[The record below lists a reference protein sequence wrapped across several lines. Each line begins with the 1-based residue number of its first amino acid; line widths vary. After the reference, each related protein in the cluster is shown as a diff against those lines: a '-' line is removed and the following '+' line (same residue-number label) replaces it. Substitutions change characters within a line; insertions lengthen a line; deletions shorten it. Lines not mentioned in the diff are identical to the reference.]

1 MKRFLVSLCVLAGL
15 VTGASAQ
22 SFVDTFDAN
31 SLGWTECAYESS
43 KGSAV
48 IDKGVL
54 TIKSKGENKAA
65 GALLTAMSGVATKVG
80 ENTFFE
86 THCYAPLDPKKPFEV
101 IANVTIDKL
110 ANDRVCGFIFN
121 YKDGGNFYCFNFNN
135 EMVNFTRYVDNR
147 VVGNISQGVKWDK
160 KKKLDQEW
168 KLVCDGDVLSFYVD
182 GMEILKVKY
191 MPLDFSGIG
200 FYTFGKQTLVVEDMT
215 FTQN

>member
-1 MKRFLVSLCVLAGL
+1 MKRTILATCMAAVVSTA
-15 VTGASAQ
+15 AYAQ

-31 SLGWTECAYESS
+31 SLGWTECAFESN

-65 GALLTAMSGVATKVG
+65 GALLSAMSGVATKVG

-86 THCYAPLDPKKPFEV
+86 THCYAPLDVKKPFEV
-101 IANVTIDKL
+101 IANVKIDKL
-110 ANDRVCGFIFN
+110 ANDRVCGFVFN
-121 YKDGGNFYCFNFNN
+121 YKDGGNFYSFNFND

-147 VVGNISQGVKWDK
+147 VVGNIVQGIKWEN

-168 KLVCDGDVLSFYVD
+168 KLVCDGEIISFYVD
-182 GMEILKVKY
+182 GLEIMKVKY

-200 FYTFGKQTLVVEDMT
+200 FYTFGKQTLTIEDMT
-215 FTQN
+215 FTQL